1 MSAIEIEFRH
11 RLEMWEKLQ
20 QSPNWPDITAQEI
33 KSLRLYSG
41 QAGIYR
47 DVKRTGSIGQ
57 DGIAVSIRNVTGH
70 YSDEIDG
77 QDMIYSYPDT
87 NRIGR
92 SDAGDIA
99 SIKNAM
105 TLQMPIFVI
114 SDAPKGRRH
123 VRLGW
128 VSRCEDSALA
138 CLIHLDEMPS
148 IQLAMPSDETEVFV
162 PIVKRNLKPSEVT
175 RIERDPKF
183 KFNALARYKTTC
195 AVSDIKVERMLDAA
209 HVIPV
214 ASFGSDD
221 ARNSLL
227 INAAAH
233 RAFDA
238 NFWAIRPDSLKLAT
252 RERGPSLEDMR
263 ISRTSLKHLEAL
275 PHAEA
280 IEIRWKEFEKASP
293 NWLVAS

>member
-1 MSAIEIEFRH
+1 MSAVEQELAH
-11 RLEMWEKLQ
+11 RLAMWDKLQ
-20 QSPNWPDITAQEI
+20 QSPNWPNITAQEI
-33 KSLRLYSG
+33 SGLRLYSG

-87 NRIGR
+87 NRVGR

-99 SIKNAM
+99 GLKNAM
-105 TLQMPIFVI
+105 MLQMPIFVI
-114 SDAPKGRRH
+114 SDAPRGRRN

-138 CLIHLDEMPS
+138 CLIHLDEEPVVHS
-148 IQLAMPSDETEVFV
+148 LTTSPESNEFV
-162 PIVKRNLKPSEVT
+162 PIIKRKLKPSEVT

-183 KFNALARYKTTC
+183 KFNALVRYKTTC
-195 AVSDIKVERMLDAA
+195 AVTDIKVEQMLDAA

-214 ASFGSDD
+214 ARHGSDD
-221 ARNSLL
+221 ERNALL
-227 INAAAH
+227 INASAH

-238 NFWAIRPDSLKLAT
+238 NFWAIRPDTLKIAT
-252 RERGPSLEDMR
+252 RERGPSLAEMR
-263 ISRTSLKHLEAL
+263 ITRTSIKHLEAL
-275 PHAEA
+275 PHEEA
-280 IEIRWKEFEKASP
+280 LEIRWKEFEKASP
-293 NWLVAS
+293 HWVIAS